1 MSTLVADLQS
11 YQARRK
17 FPNWQPK
24 PAGVKYTG
32 SKETPEY
39 QVLLRCLDFL
49 PLELQVAEW
58 DREAALDERCLYDA
72 ISKPPKELL
81 SVAEILERNAAD
93 ENKHDEVLR
102 YLFVYLSWSGE
113 HSKKDNTALDL
124 CDRWQA
130 LNCHPLVAM
139 YGLEIGV
146 FYSILPFLLKSGD
159 VYAATVA
166 QWISDDEVV
175 HVNTGL
181 RLMKALGLKLTF
193 GVLQLIR
200 DTNLY
205 IFSPLG
211 EQEAD
216 ERARRAVK
224 RAMSG
229 KDEQMLT
236 ESLPTTIAFF
246 EQVDKRSIVY

>member
-1 MSTLVADLQS
+1 MSTLVEDLQS
-11 YQARRK
+11 YQSRRR

-24 PAGVKYTG
+24 PAGVQYSGDK
-32 SKETPEY
+32 STPAY

-58 DREAALDERCLYDA
+58 DKEASCYAQVDNLDYSSDILDILY
-72 ISKPPKELL
+72 
-81 SVAEILERNAAD
+81 RNAAD
-93 ENKHDEVLR
+93 EDKHDVVLR
-102 YLFVYLSWSGE
+102 YLCDYLGKLWDWNDDNFVMPTEAHNLLERWS
-113 HSKKDNTALDL
+113 SLD
-124 CDRWQA
+124 
-130 LNCHPLVAM
+130 CHPLVAM
-139 YGLEIGV
+139 YALEIGV
-146 FYSILPFLLKSGD
+146 FYSILPTLLRSGD

-193 GVLQLIR
+193 GCLQLVR

-216 ERARRAVK
+216 TRARRAVK
-224 RAMSG
+224 RAMTG
-229 KDEQMLT
+229 EDPQMLT

-246 EQVDKRSIVY
+246 EQRDKRSIVY

>member
-58 DREAALDERCLYDA
+58 DKEATSVPEIAEAA
-72 ISKPPKELL
+72 S
-81 SVAEILERNAAD
+81 ILERNAAD
-93 ENKHDEVLR
+93 ETKHDEVLQMLTD
-102 YLFVYLSWSGE
+102 YLG
-113 HSKKDNTALDL
+113 KDRQSEKANTLIE
-124 CDRWQA
+124 RWQA
-130 LNCHPLVAM
+130 INCHPLVAM

-216 ERARRAVK
+216 ERAKRAVK
-224 RAMSG
+224 RAVSG

-246 EQVDKRSIVY
+246 EQVDKRSIIY

>member
-1 MSTLVADLQS
+1 MSTLVEDLQS

-24 PAGVKYTG
+24 PAGVRFTG

-58 DREAALDERCLYDA
+58 DREADASLGKPNFDEVSL
-72 ISKPPKELL
+72 
-81 SVAEILERNAAD
+81 ILERNAAD

-102 YLFVYLSWSGE
+102 MLKDYLGYPLRRDRENWEVPQKL
-113 HSKKDNTALDL
+113 LQ
-124 CDRWQA
+124 RWQA

-159 VYAATVA
+159 VYSATVA

-246 EQVDKRSIVY
+246 EQTDKRSIVY